1 MKDHNSHTEA
11 IAGELIAKWK
21 LDQSLR
27 ARFPRFIDYVV
38 AVELMLDGRA
48 PMDMNLF
55 VVH

>member
-1 MKDHNSHTEA
+1 MQDHNSHTEA

-21 LDQSLR
+21 LDRSLR
-27 ARFPRFIDYVV
+27 TRFPRFIDYVV